1 MGKKIGF
8 FGLIGVFFLLP
19 GCASTSQRSEPFY
32 TRLYIGKYDDVW
44 LAALKA
50 LNDYPLK
57 LSNKDSG
64 KIQSEVVNGPYN
76 DLLFQ
81 YPEPI
86 ELPERF
92 RYSLKLNFA
101 KLVTDDDQPLT
112 RVRIIKDL
120 ERFQDFYTGWLPYP
134 SDGLEEKIL
143 LYRIEHILRMQEA
156 LQRRQ
161 DEDKDQGEPDDKDKD
176 QGGVSPD
183 DNAGMKG
190 DLDPDEKSGGNEDQ
204 RR

>member
-1 MGKKIGF
+1 
-8 FGLIGVFFLLP
+8 
-19 GCASTSQRSEPFY
+19 
-32 TRLYIGKYDDVW
+32 
-44 LAALKA
+44 
-50 LNDYPLK
+50 
-57 LSNKDSG
+57 
-64 KIQSEVVNGPYN
+64 
-76 DLLFQ
+76 
-81 YPEPI
+81 
-86 ELPERF
+86 
-92 RYSLKLNFA
+92 
-101 KLVTDDDQPLT
+101 
-112 RVRIIKDL
+112 
-120 ERFQDFYTGWLPYP
+120 
-134 SDGLEEKIL
+134 LEEKIL